1 MKLVFVAI
9 LIIGT
14 SAGSPGYNFFPTPS
28 ALSCGDIETLVNQ
41 LSPDARE
48 ALKSRVLDRPG
59 LLNLG
64 EILGGNL
71 LVNLL
76 DSVVSSLNILNLDK
90 ILLDDILRPLIV
102 MPDRDF
108 NTDPSWR
115 CLVNLFESED

>member
-1 MKLVFVAI
+1 MNSI
-9 LIIGT
+9 PTGT
-14 SAGSPGYNFFPTPS
+14 SAGSPGFNFFPKSTP
-28 ALSCGDIETLVNQ
+28 LSCGDIEALVNQ

-64 EILGGNL
+64 GILGGNL

-108 NTDPSWR
+108 ESDPSWR
-115 CLVNLFESED
+115 CLVNLFEAED